1 MRSSWWSRLSHR
13 LNNFLDVGQPPEK
26 ADALFVF
33 AGRQERKTYALELF
47 RQGYAGRLIFSV
59 GRFEWRRFSQ
69 LGLEHDGGL
78 AELVQKTPASKRHFF
93 VALDDHTTQ
102 GFLIVTGR
110 FGTLSEAKAL
120 AEFVQKQNL
129 NSLVIVSS
137 GFHLRRA
144 CAALRR
150 YCSPRLQI
158 TPVAV
163 PARFNAVAP
172 LQSSLIF
179 KEGCK
184 YLLYKLLLPFY
195 S

>member
-1 MRSSWWSRLSHR
+1 MRSSWWSRLSHI

-47 RQGYAGRLIFSV
+47 RQGYASRLIFSV
-59 GRFEWRRFSQ
+59 GRFEWRRFAQ
-69 LGLEHDGGL
+69 LGLADDGGL
-78 AELVQKTPASKRHFF
+78 AELVQKTPAPQRHFF
-93 VALDDHTTQ
+93 VSLDDRTAQ
-102 GFLIVTGR
+102 CFLIATGK
-110 FGTLSEAKAL
+110 FGTLREAKAL
-120 AEFVQKQNL
+120 AESIQKQNFKNL
-129 NSLVIVSS
+129 IIVSS